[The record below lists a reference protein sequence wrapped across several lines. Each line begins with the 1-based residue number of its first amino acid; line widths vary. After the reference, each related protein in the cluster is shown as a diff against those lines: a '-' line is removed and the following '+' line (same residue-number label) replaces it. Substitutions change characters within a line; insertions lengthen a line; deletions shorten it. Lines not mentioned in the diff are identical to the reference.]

1 MDASGFYV
9 LIRTKIPRRNHGN
22 KGARIFAL
30 GGVLHVALLGEEH
43 GIDIPFCKGRI
54 AIQTYM
60 HAFAL

>member
-1 MDASGFYV
+1 MHPVFMSSFEQKFREGTMA
-9 LIRTKIPRRNHGN
+9 TKAP
-22 KGARIFAL
+22 AFLPL
-30 GGVLHVALLGEEH
+30 GEVLHVALLGEEH